1 MPPPGEVVRTIMEEG
16 SNMFKLMDLFV
27 EFLIKPFFSEK
38 IRVIKYY
45 DQKHTAS
52 RLLASGNPDRVKK
65 GLSLLFELAVSYPY
79 RVQEVI
85 NEITAFLRESFP
97 QDQQPDPRYTDILE
111 SGLRSLTAMPR
122 IDQNGFPYNFDIHQ
136 IRIGSIDGTM
146 DLTRTNF
153 KYFSLWGCRFINV
166 ILSHSSFEDADLGG
180 TVFDNCSLEYA
191 NLKGAK
197 MCGSFM
203 DEGRPTHLR
212 NTRIWGTNLK
222 DADIEFCELHN
233 FDNVDLQ
240 SLEDRINDGKLRI
253 IGAN

>member
-1 MPPPGEVVRTIMEEG
+1 
-16 SNMFKLMDLFV
+16 MFKLMDLFV

-45 DQKHTAS
+45 DQKYTAE
-52 RLLASGNPDRVKK
+52 RLLASGDSDRMKK

-85 NEITAFLRESFP
+85 NVITAFLRESFP
-97 QDQQPDPRYTDILE
+97 QGQQPDPRHSSILE
-111 SGLRSLTAMPR
+111 LGLRSLAAMPR

-136 IRIGSIDGTM
+136 MRIENLDGAIG
-146 DLTRTNF
+146 LTRTNF

-166 ILSHSSFEDADLGG
+166 ILSHSSFEEADLGG

-203 DEGRPTHLR
+203 DNGRPTRLR

-233 FDNVDLQ
+233 FDKVELQ
-240 SLEDRINDGKLRI
+240 ILEDKINDRKLRI
-253 IGAN
+253 IEAN